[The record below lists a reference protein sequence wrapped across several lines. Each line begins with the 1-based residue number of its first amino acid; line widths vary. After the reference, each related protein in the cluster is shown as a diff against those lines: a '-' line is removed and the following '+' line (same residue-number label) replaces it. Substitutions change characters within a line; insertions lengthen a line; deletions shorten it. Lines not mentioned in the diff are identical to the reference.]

1 MAIAPYTVIVVP
13 VSDQDETQMKVAE
26 EIYNKL
32 LAENVEVLID
42 DRSERAGVK
51 LKDADLI
58 GIPYRIT
65 VGKTIKD
72 NLDEFKT
79 RANNN
84 VETITPDEAIEKI
97 LSL

>member
-1 MAIAPYTVIVVP
+1 
-13 VSDQDETQMKVAE
+13 MKVAE

-32 LAENVEVLID
+32 LEKNVEVLID
-42 DRSERAGVK
+42 DRTERAGVK

-72 NLDEFKT
+72 NLVEFKT
-79 RANNN
+79 RQNGE
-84 VETITPDEAIEKI
+84 VETITPDEAVKRI
-97 LSL
+97 LELI